1 MMKNKLISALS
12 KATLVASVAGMS
24 FASYAAGFSLTEQS
38 VTGLGRSFAGG
49 AAWANDATTLYFN
62 PAGITRLKKPEM
74 VGGASLISLTAD
86 FDKTSGTDAIGQ
98 PLTGG
103 EGGPVGKLG
112 GPATL
117 YYTSP
122 INDEWYWGFGF
133 NAPFGLAT
141 DYDRDWV
148 GRYQATY
155 SRVAIINLQPTIAR
169 KVSDSFSWGFGIDVQ
184 YMEVKLENALDF
196 GAICFGQVGPVTC
209 TGLGLVP
216 QGADGYVSL
225 EGNSVSYGWNGGLL
239 WEQDGTR
246 LGVTY
251 RGKIKH
257 SLDGDADFSGT
268 PAVFAGLGVFTDTGI
283 EAEFTTPELISLSV
297 VRELNPQ
304 WTLSFDLTRTGWD
317 TFQELRVQFDNP
329 NQPDSVQPENWVDVY
344 KASVGADWRMNDRWT
359 LRAGFGYDNSPVSD
373 ADRTARLPDGDR
385 TWLSGGATWHY
396 SEKMEFTVGY
406 AYLQLGGGDPLAFD
420 QTGATQ
426 DHLVGTYE
434 GDAHIVGFEM
444 RMIF

>member
-1 MMKNKLISALS
+1 MKNKLLSAFA
-12 KATLVASVAGMS
+12 KAALVVTVAALPL
-24 FASYAAGFSLTEQS
+24 ASYAAGFSLTEQS

-49 AAWANDATTLYFN
+49 AAWANDASTLYYN
-62 PAGITRLKKPEM
+62 PAGITRLKTPEI
-74 VGGASLISLTAD
+74 VQGFSLISLTAD
-86 FDKTSGTDAIGQ
+86 FDKTLGVDAIGQ
-98 PLTGG
+98 PLSGG

-112 GPATL
+112 GPLTL
-117 YYTSP
+117 YYTAP
-122 INDEWYWGFGF
+122 IDDEWFWGVGV

-141 DYDRDWV
+141 TYDRDWV

-155 SRVAIINLQPTIAR
+155 SRVMIINIQPTIAQ
-169 KVSDSFSWGFGIDVQ
+169 KVSDNFSWGFGLDIQ

-225 EGNSVSYGWNGGLL
+225 TGNGMSYGWNAGFL
-239 WEQDGTR
+239 WEYEGTR
-246 LGVTY
+246 LGIAY
-251 RGKIKH
+251 RSQVKH
-257 SLDGDADFSGT
+257 SLDGDADFTGT
-268 PAVFAGLGVFTDTGI
+268 PAVFTGLGVFTDTGI
-283 EAEFTTPELISLSV
+283 AADFDTPELLSLGV
-297 VRELNPQ
+297 VREINSE
-304 WTLSFDLTRTGWD
+304 WTVSFDLTRTGWD

-329 NQPDSVQPENWVDVY
+329 SQPDSVQPENWVDVY
-344 KASVGADWRMNDRWT
+344 KASVGLDWRMNEAWT

-385 TWLSGGATWHY
+385 TWLSFGGTWHH
-396 SEKMEFTVGY
+396 SDKWEFTAGY
-406 AYLQLGGGDPLAFD
+406 AYLQLGGGNPLNFD

-434 GDAHIVGFEM
+434 GDAHIVGLEARM
-444 RMIF
+444 RF

>member
-1 MMKNKLISALS
+1 MKNKLLSAVA
-12 KATLVASVAGMS
+12 KAALVASIAAVPL
-24 FASYAAGFSLTEQS
+24 ASYAAGFSLTEQS

-49 AAWANDATTLYFN
+49 AAMANDATTIYYN
-62 PAGITRLKKPEM
+62 PAGITRLKSDEA
-74 VGGASLISLTAD
+74 VVGASVISLTAD
-86 FDKTSGTDAIGQ
+86 FDKTSGTDAIGN
-98 PLTGG
+98 PLSGG

-117 YYTSP
+117 YYASKL
-122 INDEWYWGFGF
+122 NDDWYWGFGF

-141 DYDRDWV
+141 EYDRDWV

-155 SRVAIINLQPTIAR
+155 SRVMIINIQPTIAR
-169 KVSDSFSWGFGIDVQ
+169 KVSEEFSWGFGLDIQ

-196 GAICFGQVGPVTC
+196 GSICFGQVGPVTC
-209 TGLGLVP
+209 TGLGLTP

-239 WEQDGTR
+239 WEHDGTR

-251 RGKIKH
+251 RSQVKH
-257 SLDGDADFSGT
+257 SLEGDADFSNT

-283 EAEFTTPELISLSV
+283 EADFDTPELISFGV
-297 VRELNPQ
+297 VREVNDE
-304 WTLSFDLTRTGWD
+304 WTVSFDLTRTGWD
-317 TFQELRVQFDNP
+317 SFQELRVRFDNP
-329 NQPDSVQPENWVDVY
+329 NQPDSVQPEHWNDVY
-344 KASVGADWRMNDRWT
+344 KASIGADWRMNAAWT
-359 LRAGFGYDNSPVSD
+359 LRAGYGYDNSPVAD

-385 TWLSGGATWHY
+385 TWLSAGATWHY
-396 SEKMEFTVGY
+396 SDRTDISVGY

-426 DHLVGTYE
+426 DHIVGTYE
-434 GDAHIVGFEM
+434 GDANIVGFEM
-444 RMIF
+444 RMTF